1 MPCSPYIAKDTMAMW
16 QAYLKGFKAYLK
28 IEKSLSPNSVDAYL
42 HDLAL
47 LQQYLITEQKITE
60 PGDLTLD
67 DLEHFIAFLHDL
79 GLSER
84 SQARIISGI
93 KAFYKYLLT
102 EEFIKND
109 PSTLLE
115 GPKLGKYLPDT
126 LSFQEIELLI
136 DGLDLTKP
144 EDIRNKAMLE
154 TLYSSG
160 LRVTELIQ
168 LQISHLYKDIEFIRV
183 IGKGNKERLVPI
195 GSVALKHIEIY
206 LEYVRKNLPQYPA
219 YSDVLFLNRRGK
231 PISRVM
237 VFLVIKKLAEKAGLQ
252 KNISPHTFRHSF
264 ATHLIEGG
272 ADLRAVQ
279 QMLGHSSITTT
290 EIYMHLDQQYLR
302 ESMSLHHPRFM
313 K

>member
-1 MPCSPYIAKDTMAMW
+1 MAMW

-136 DGLDLTKP
+136 EGLDLTKP

>member
-1 MPCSPYIAKDTMAMW
+1 MAMW

-42 HDLAL
+42 HDLTL

>member
-28 IEKSLSPNSVDAYL
+28 IEKSLSPNSVNAYL

>member
-136 DGLDLTKP
+136 EGLDLTKP

>member
-1 MPCSPYIAKDTMAMW
+1 MW

>member
-1 MPCSPYIAKDTMAMW
+1 MAMW

-42 HDLAL
+42 HDLTL

-136 DGLDLTKP
+136 EGLDLTKP